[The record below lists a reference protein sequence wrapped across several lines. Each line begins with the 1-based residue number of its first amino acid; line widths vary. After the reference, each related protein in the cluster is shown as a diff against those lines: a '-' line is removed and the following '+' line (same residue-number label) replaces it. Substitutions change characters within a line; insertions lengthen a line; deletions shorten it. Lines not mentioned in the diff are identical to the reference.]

1 MAWID
6 VIDEQQAEGELAD
19 LYADLADPQF
29 GRVDRIMSIHS
40 LHPGGMRAHHGM
52 YREVMTGTKTLRKV
66 EREMIAI
73 VVSAANDCHY

>member
-40 LHPGGMRAHHGM
+40 LHPGGMRGSPWH
-52 YREVMTGTKTLRKV
+52 
-66 EREMIAI
+66 
-73 VVSAANDCHY
+73 VSRSDDRDEDTPQS